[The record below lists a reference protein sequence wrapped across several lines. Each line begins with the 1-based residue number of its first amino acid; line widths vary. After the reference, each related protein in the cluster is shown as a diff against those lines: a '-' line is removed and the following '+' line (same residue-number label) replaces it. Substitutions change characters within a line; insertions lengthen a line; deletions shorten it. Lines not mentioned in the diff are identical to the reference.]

1 MCTAITLKTRG
12 FYFGRTLDNDR
23 SYGESAVITPQRY
36 PFEFGCGEKLLN
48 HYALIGTA
56 LMTDRLPLYFDAMN
70 ERGLCMAGLN
80 FSGNAHYNKPVKGK
94 LNLAQFEFIPYLLC
108 KCASV
113 GEAEKLL
120 EKINITDLAFSAELP
135 PSDLHWII
143 ADRSGCLTVE
153 CVKEGM
159 KVYRNEVGVLT
170 NNPPFDMQTFNLN
183 NYMRLTAE
191 LPTGSFSQ
199 KLGLKEYSRG
209 MGAMGLPG
217 DFSSQSR
224 FVRAAFVR
232 ANSVCGDGEED
243 SVSQYFHL
251 LSAVGQPCGSC
262 RVGDGY
268 ETTLYS
274 VCYSA
279 DSGVY
284 YYTTY
289 ENSAICAVELFG
301 GDLDGDTPTSFR
313 HVKKQ
318 RIFYQNR

>member
-12 FYFGRTLDNDR
+12 FYFGRTLDNDK
-23 SYGESAVITPQRY
+23 SYGESAVITPRCY

-56 LMTDRLPLYFDAMN
+56 LTTDRLPLYFDAMN

-80 FSGNAHYNKPVKGK
+80 FSGNARYDKSVKGK
-94 LNLAQFEFIPYLLC
+94 INLAQFEFIPYLLC

-113 GEAEKLL
+113 QEAARLL
-120 EKINITDLAFSAELP
+120 KEINITDRAFSAELP

-143 ADRSGCLTVE
+143 ADRRGCITVE

-159 KVYRNEVGVLT
+159 KVYENEVGVLT
-170 NNPPFDMQTFNLN
+170 NNPPFEMQTFNLN
-183 NYMRLTAE
+183 NYIRLTAE
-191 LPTGSFSQ
+191 PPTGSFAR
-199 KLGLKEYSRG
+199 KLGLKAYSLG
-209 MGAMGLPG
+209 MGAQGLPG

-232 ANSVCGDGEED
+232 ANSVCGEGEED
-243 SVSQYFHL
+243 SVSQFFHL
-251 LSAVGQPCGSC
+251 LSAVEQPRGSSI
-262 RVGDGY
+262 VGEGY

-279 DSGVY
+279 ASGTY

-289 ENSAICAVELFG
+289 ENRAICAVELFG
-301 GDLDGDTPTSFR
+301 GNLDGDTPKSYP
-313 HVKKQ
+313 HIKNQ
-318 RIFYQNR
+318 RIIYQNG